1 MTEVV
6 DETEQF
12 TQRLCV
18 QFLATLMAS
27 KPLDVCALRNTLT
40 PDDLLLLDGPTAD
53 VYNVAVGLA
62 RRNVAPTV
70 TEVHVELMRQGRLGG
85 PSAGHRS
92 HVKER
97 MLAATTAIGHA
108 ERLFELAARLLG
120 VIFRNRLESAG
131 AALIE
136 AAHGMSEADA
146 FDLLC
151 REGGAARALRDRVVS
166 LEAACG
172 RVVERQVIDHPDQ
185 LELSTNERA

>member
-12 TQRLCV
+12 TQQLCV

-85 PSAGHRS
+85 PSTGHRS
-92 HVKER
+92 HVKDR

-146 FDLLC
+146 FNLLC
-151 REGGAARALRDRVVS
+151 REGAAARDLRDRVTH
-166 LEAACG
+166 LESSIG
-172 RVVERQVIDHPDQ
+172 RVAAPQSVGKSDQ
-185 LELSTNERA
+185 LELATTERS